1 MEDREELIRKKIEEE
16 EFIEQVQLEG
26 IKKTVWEFLIKE
38 KQFKQEDIQIN
49 PKCRLMLRDCET
61 MVDIDFIIDLPSAN
75 FMVIKCAYASI
86 ESWER
91 YILAVARAIKDYQ
104 IPYAMVTDRE
114 NTKIMDVINGSLL
127 GDSMKSLF
135 TRQEALKIME
145 GFNKVPYS
153 AEKIDRERRIIY
165 AFEGI
170 KCPIVNEKTSE

>member
-16 EFIEQVQLEG
+16 ESIEQIQLEG
-26 IKKTVWEFLIKE
+26 IKQRVWELLIKD
-38 KQFKQEDIQIN
+38 KRFKREDIQIN
-49 PKCRLMLRDCET
+49 QRCRLVLSDCET
-61 MVDIDFIIDLPSAN
+61 TVDIDFIVNLPSAS

-91 YILAVARAIKDYQ
+91 YIIAVARAIKDYQ
-104 IPYAMVTDRE
+104 IPYAMVTDGE
-114 NTKIMDVINGSLL
+114 HAKIFDVMNGSLL

-135 TRQEALKIME
+135 TRQEAMKIIE
-145 GFNKVPYS
+145 GIKKIPYP

-170 KCPIVNEKTSE
+170 KCPVVNEKKNE

>member
-49 PKCRLMLRDCET
+49 PKCRLRLRDCET
-61 MVDIDFIIDLPSAN
+61 IVDIDFIIDLPSAN

-104 IPYAMVTDRE
+104 IPYAMVTDGE

-135 TRQEALKIME
+135 PRQEALKIME

-170 KCPIVNEKTSE
+170 KCPIVNEKTNE